1 MYIVDLL
8 LLKFK
13 IRYCIVPIV
22 QTNEVLGIPVR
33 FSIQFN
39 MSASGNR
46 RIKFSPLDVEDRCTD
61 GDSNDSNVIH
71 KNALQN
77 DAAAET
83 PSSEP
88 GFGGDLRSAV
98 VGIVKGMVGPAILY
112 LPHGE

>member
-1 MYIVDLL
+1 
-8 LLKFK
+8 
-13 IRYCIVPIV
+13 
-22 QTNEVLGIPVR
+22 
-33 FSIQFN
+33 

-83 PSSEP
+83 TINLTPSSEP
-88 GFGGDLRSAV
+88 GFGGNLRSAV

>member
-1 MYIVDLL
+1 
-8 LLKFK
+8 
-13 IRYCIVPIV
+13 
-22 QTNEVLGIPVR
+22 
-33 FSIQFN
+33 

-46 RIKFSPLDVEDRCTD
+46 RIKFSPLDVEDRFTD

-77 DAAAET
+77 DAAAPINLT

-88 GFGGDLRSAV
+88 GFGGDFRSAV